1 MLTLNFDGLH
11 WDANKIQKPRF
22 GELGQCLP
30 LWGSSVFVDVSPR
43 TSILPEAITLEHV
56 SKVRSSY
63 ALFLCRLHLVCALY
77 FSN

>member
-30 LWGSSVFVDVSPR
+30 LWGSSDG
-43 TSILPEAITLEHV
+43 LLEAML
-56 SKVRSSY
+56 SGLDWS
-63 ALFLCRLHLVCALY
+63 L
-77 FSN
+77 N